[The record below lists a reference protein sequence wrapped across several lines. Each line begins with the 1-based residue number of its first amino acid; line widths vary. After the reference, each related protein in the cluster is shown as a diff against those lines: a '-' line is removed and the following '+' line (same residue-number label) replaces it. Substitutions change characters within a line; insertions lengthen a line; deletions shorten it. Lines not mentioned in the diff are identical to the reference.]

1 MLPRSGAGEVRFDMT
16 SSDSETVT
24 IAQFTTRHTGEIA
37 QGFLLDA
44 GIPAA
49 LFSDDA
55 GGMEPQL
62 AFIRPA
68 RLVVRTEHREAA
80 LEILS
85 DSGVPLEEPS
95 V

>member
-1 MLPRSGAGEVRFDMT
+1 MASTDSDTVIIARF
-16 SSDSETVT
+16 V
-24 IAQFTTRHTGEIA
+24 TRHEGEIA

-68 RLVVRTEHREAA
+68 RLVVRR
-80 LEILS
+80 
-85 DSGVPLEEPS
+85 DDLEEAVELLQGAGVAVEVGS
-95 V
+95 E

>member
-1 MLPRSGAGEVRFDMT
+1 MT
-16 SSDSETVT
+16 SKHSDTVI
-24 IAQFTTRHTGEIA
+24 IARFFTRHEGEIA

-62 AFIRPA
+62 AFVRPA
-68 RLVVRTEHREAA
+68 RLVVRREHKDAAVELLSGAGVAVEAG
-80 LEILS
+80 S
-85 DSGVPLEEPS
+85 DGSA
-95 V
+95 